1 MLVLTRK
8 LGESIIIND
17 DITVKIIS
25 IDGNQIKLG
34 IDAPRGIP
42 VHREEI
48 YEKIREENLSASKI
62 SLNME
67 DIDKIFN

>member
-48 YEKIREENLSASKI
+48 YEKIKEENLSASKI